1 MTLFAFSLDIE
12 ADTLE
17 EARKMVNTMR
27 DAVNLDR
34 DQRTWAHFE
43 YIGQPA

>member
-1 MTLFAFSLDIE
+1 MATFTYALDIE

-17 EARKMVNTMR
+17 EARQIMQTMR

-43 YIGQPA
+43 YVGQPA